1 MVGAVVPARVAFTPV
16 RCCHVFFLFIY
27 FRKGEGFE
35 HNERTGCSPLPRRL
49 SASPQRLL
57 STLYTSQA
65 VGAGSGRRQWTPWVD
80 ERISRVNLSAHL
92 SIERASVCDV
102 GEVIS
107 GLVDASMTSVGEAYS
122 TADCAS
128 TSARGRRR
136 AVEIEALCS
145 GVKYL
150 DCLSLGMPYLATSW
164 SMRRDAKACCQIHR
178 TVRWQG
184 GVRKQR
190 NRHQA
195 PRSTLRVSSVERP

>member
-1 MVGAVVPARVAFTPV
+1 MHQKSR
-16 RCCHVFFLFIY
+16 
-27 FRKGEGFE
+27 
-35 HNERTGCSPLPRRL
+35 HNWGTLERSK
-49 SASPQRLL
+49 
-57 STLYTSQA
+57 
-65 VGAGSGRRQWTPWVD
+65 GAGKGRSVRAPETGSAARLMGGRRQWTPWVD

-136 AVEIEALCS
+136 AAEIEALCS